1 MMISV
6 SSFEDSDLAIVLSI
20 WESEQYHILL
30 VLYGIVYPKKEVY
43 DRLRDKDGFVDF
55 YNSCSA
61 QRDSFGPKSQFE
73 MNGEN
78 YEINAIP
85 TFSRYVRVYC
95 SSCYVDFDDC
105 LFRNQ

>member
-43 DRLRDKDGFVDF
+43 DRLRDK
-55 YNSCSA
+55 A
-61 QRDSFGPKSQFE
+61 
-73 MNGEN
+73 
-78 YEINAIP
+78 A
-85 TFSRYVRVYC
+85 
-95 SSCYVDFDDC
+95 
-105 LFRNQ
+105 LW